1 MSKIGFHAKRFGQ
14 GKSPPNGGIA
24 PHQPLRRPVE
34 SPFDRGLTELSLKP
48 AHCASWTGSSRPRR
62 PPSGS
67 SAKCTQNTGLMLS
80 KTHHSRLFWTVVEP
94 YSKSKTG
101 RTATAVGEKHQ
112 RDRLCQ
118 PTCTEFESYLGSQT
132 NPTSSSCGFPVDS
145 QRTGL
150 SGNGQFRWEFG
161 SLEKNPRGR

>member
-1 MSKIGFHAKRFGQ
+1 LSQTGSKRRLRSGAGTEVCIECDRFSLLSKIGFHAKRFGQ

-80 KTHHSRLFWTVVEP
+80 KTHHSRLFWTVVTVSRYFPPLAGFLVCRRRASRARPRIRGGFRED
-94 YSKSKTG
+94 G
-101 RTATAVGEKHQ
+101 AAV
-112 RDRLCQ
+112 
-118 PTCTEFESYLGSQT
+118 
-132 NPTSSSCGFPVDS
+132 
-145 QRTGL
+145 
-150 SGNGQFRWEFG
+150 
-161 SLEKNPRGR
+161 